1 MTPEAGFQAGF
12 GDELFS
18 LPPPDLACYAYPM
31 VNRQD
36 SPHSPGSPEIARHQ
50 LRAEIIFVG
59 TKLALEPSRPK
70 TTTHGRICSSQLYL
84 SAWQIEPIPTIRR
97 LQSLPFRRLA
107 VATLFAV
114 IAIFL
119 PYSPIL
125 AADQPVWAKHA
136 VPIGGCDIKVPSPNH
151 KLLAEVI
158 CRNKAK
164 EGDIDRF
171 LRVTDG
177 AGRKYDLIFE
187 DNLDSDLGHKR
198 GEELLWSPNSNEF
211 LINGGETAISGF
223 FVDVYQIG
231 PKEVEKFDVTEA
243 AQKDMVRSFP
253 PCKATILDERE
264 CHEIKNDPDY
274 NMSAVAWVPE
284 KSAIIV
290 MAEIPCSS
298 SYGGIMCQVLGYEI
312 QVPSGKILQRLTAKE
327 LKEKW
332 QHDIGWRM
340 SIPSP
345 PDYKPP
351 KSK

>member
-1 MTPEAGFQAGF
+1 
-12 GDELFS
+12 
-18 LPPPDLACYAYPM
+18 M

-36 SPHSPGSPEIARHQ
+36 FPRSPASPEIARHR
-50 LRAEIIFVG
+50 LVTEIIFDG
-59 TKLALEPSRPK
+59 TKLSLEPRRPK
-70 TTTHGRICSSQLYL
+70 ATTDGRICPFQLY
-84 SAWQIEPIPTIRR
+84 SISQNRARR
-97 LQSLPFRRLA
+97 SLTFAPLPLRRLA
-107 VATLFAV
+107 IATLFAV

-125 AADQPVWAKHA
+125 AAGQPVWAKHA

-187 DNLDSDLGHKR
+187 DSLDSALGLKR
-198 GEELLWSPNSNEF
+198 GAELLWSPNSNEF

-223 FVDVYQIG
+223 FVDVYQIA
-231 PKEVEKFDVTEA
+231 PKEVEKFDVTDA

-264 CHEIKNDPDY
+264 CHRMENHPDY

-290 MAEIPCSS
+290 MAQIPCSS
-298 SYGGIMCQVLGYEI
+298 SYGGIMCQLLGYEI

-340 SIPSP
+340 SIPDP
-345 PDYKPP
+345 PDYKPL

>member
-1 MTPEAGFQAGF
+1 
-12 GDELFS
+12 
-18 LPPPDLACYAYPM
+18 M

-36 SPHSPGSPEIARHQ
+36 FPCSPASPDIRRPRLGAK
-50 LRAEIIFVG
+50 IIFDG

-70 TTTHGRICSSQLYL
+70 TTTDGRICPFQLY
-84 SAWQIEPIPTIRR
+84 SISQNRARR
-97 LQSLPFRRLA
+97 SLTFAPLPLRRLA
-107 VATLFAV
+107 IATLFAV

-136 VPIGGCDIKVPSPNH
+136 VPIVGCDIKVPSPNH

-187 DNLDSDLGHKR
+187 DNLDLGDKR

-223 FVDVYQIG
+223 FVDVYQIA
-231 PKEVEKFDVTEA
+231 PKEVEKFDVTDA

-264 CHEIKNDPDY
+264 CHRMENHPDY

-290 MAEIPCSS
+290 MAQIPCSS
-298 SYGGIMCQVLGYEI
+298 SYGGIMCQLLGYEI

-332 QHDIGWRM
+332 QYDIGWRM
-340 SIPSP
+340 SIPDP
-345 PDYKPP
+345 PHYKPP

>member
-1 MTPEAGFQAGF
+1 VQPR
-12 GDELFS
+12 S
-18 LPPPDLACYAYPM
+18 
-31 VNRQD
+31 
-36 SPHSPGSPEIARHQ
+36 
-50 LRAEIIFVG
+50 
-59 TKLALEPSRPK
+59 EPNSR
-70 TTTHGRICSSQLYL
+70 TS
-84 SAWQIEPIPTIRR
+84 RR
-97 LQSLPFRRLA
+97 LQSLLFRRLA
-107 VATLFAV
+107 VASLFAV
-114 IAIFL
+114 IASFL
-119 PYSPIL
+119 PYSPIFAGDL
-125 AADQPVWAKHA
+125 WAKHA
-136 VPIGGCDIKVPSPNH
+136 VPIGGCDTKVPSPNH

-158 CRNKAK
+158 CRNKEK

-171 LRVTDG
+171 LRITDG

-187 DNLDSDLGHKR
+187 DSLDSELGDKR
-198 GEELLWSPNSNEF
+198 GDELLWSPNSKEF
-211 LINGGETAISGF
+211 LINGSGNAFSGF

-243 AQKDMVRSFP
+243 AQRDMVRSFP

-264 CHEIKNDPDY
+264 CHRMENDPDY

-327 LKEKW
+327 LKENW
-332 QHDIGWRM
+332 QHDMGWRM